1 MINSGVDLMAKAAV
15 KILGRAED
23 TQRMPVLVG
32 ADPGNAE
39 ESGESGAWSVEELT
53 ASKLE

>member
-1 MINSGVDLMAKAAV
+1 MINSGVDLMVKAIV

-23 TQRMPVLVG
+23 TQRMLVLVG

-39 ESGESGAWSVEELT
+39 ELGESGA
-53 ASKLE
+53 